1 MSTSKAIS
9 NGILRAVSIILG
21 VILLL
26 YFLYL
31 VRSVLLYILIGA
43 VISLVGRPLMLFLTN
58 KLKMR
63 SSLAVGVCLFVFLLF
78 FAGTI
83 GLFVPVLAEQ
93 YQNVSEIDISKLE
106 QDVDRLI
113 GEFTEY
119 FKIEKLNV
127 RDLVNQIDFI
137 KYIDGKRIP
146 EVLGSVF
153 GGFGSF
159 MIGLFSVIFIAFF
172 TLKDSKL
179 LEKSLL
185 AFAKTEDENK
195 FLNAFT
201 KIKQLLSRYFVGL
214 LFQVIILFVLYS
226 ILLLA
231 LGIDNA
237 IAVALIGAFLNLI
250 PYLGPVISIGI
261 MTLFAITGNLDSS
274 FSEVILPKII
284 WLSSGFIAI
293 QLIDNFANQPIIFG
307 NSVRSHPLEIF
318 LAILV
323 FGLLFGIGGLI
334 AAVPLYTAIK
344 VISKE
349 FLSEYKIV
357 QYLTKE
363 I

>member
-9 NGILRAVSIILG
+9 NGILRAISIILG

-26 YFLYL
+26 FFLYL
-31 VRSVLLYILIGA
+31 IRSVLLYVLIGA
-43 VISLVGRPLMLFLTN
+43 IISLVGRPLMLFFTT
-58 KLKMR
+58 KLKMK
-63 SSLAVGVCLFVFLLF
+63 SGLAVGICLFVFLLF
-78 FAGTI
+78 FTGIIA
-83 GLFVPVLAEQ
+83 LFVPVLAEQ
-93 YQNVSEIDISKLE
+93 YQNITEIDISKLE
-106 QDVDRLI
+106 LDVDRLI

-119 FKIEKLNV
+119 FKIERLNV

-137 KYIDGKRIP
+137 KYLDDKRVP
-146 EVLGSVF
+146 EVLGSLF
-153 GGFGSF
+153 GGLGSF

-185 AFAKTEDENK
+185 AFAKKEDENK
-195 FLNAFT
+195 FSNAFS
-201 KIKQLLSRYFVGL
+201 KIKELLSRYFVGL

-226 ILLLA
+226 VLLLFI
-231 LGIDNA
+231 GIDNP

-250 PYLGPVISIGI
+250 PYLGPLISIGI
-261 MTLFAITGNLDSS
+261 MILFAITGNLDSS
-274 FSEVILPKII
+274 FSDVILPKII
-284 WLSSGFIAI
+284 WLGSGFIGI

-318 LAILV
+318 LAILI